1 MHVTIK
7 LPQAR
12 VNANDKVAVSFESD
26 WSKRWCEFSGP
37 IIEPCKP
44 NPVESRI
51 TIDTRLK
58 TVLTGIFFRFRLNGS
73 IMSMS
78 ACVQKT
84 KA

>member
-12 VNANDKVAVSFESD
+12 ENANDKVAVSFESD
-26 WSKRWCEFSGP
+26 WSKRWREFSGP
-37 IIEPCKP
+37 IIEPCEP

-58 TVLTGIFFRFRLNGS
+58 IVLTEIFFVLG
-73 IMSMS
+73 
-78 ACVQKT
+78 
-84 KA
+84 